1 MRPDSRRKGKMSKG
15 ITEKEP
21 DPRIVYADII
31 DLPHHQSDTHPH
43 MSLYDRSA
51 QFSSYKALSGYE
63 DMIAEEARMVGK
75 KIELEGHE
83 LDLLNQKL
91 ELITDV
97 IRDGHIPELSITY
110 FEPDEK
116 KAGGKYVTVTGRVKK
131 VDSAFSQIQ
140 LDSGNKKVNGKKIDI
155 DNVLAITGELV
166 DYLDDCE

>member
-1 MRPDSRRKGKMSKG
+1 MSKG

-31 DLPHHQSDTHPH
+31 NLPYHKSDKYPH

-63 DMIAEEARMVGK
+63 DMVAEEARIVGER
-75 KIELEGHE
+75 IVLEGHE

-91 ELITDV
+91 ELIADV

-110 FEPDEK
+110 FVPDEK
-116 KAGGKYVTVTGRVKK
+116 KEGGKYVTVTGKIKK
-131 VDSAFSQIQ
+131 VDSAFGQIH
-140 LDSGNKKVNGKKIDI
+140 LDSGNRKVSGRKIDI
-155 DNVLAITGELV
+155 DKILTITGDLV

>member
-1 MRPDSRRKGKMSKG
+1 MSKG

-31 DLPHHQSDTHPH
+31 NLPYHKSDKYPH

-63 DMIAEEARMVGK
+63 DMVAEEARIVGE
-75 KIELEGHE
+75 KIVLEGHE

-91 ELITDV
+91 ELIADV

-110 FEPDEK
+110 FVPDERK
-116 KAGGKYVTVTGRVKK
+116 EGGKYVTVTGKIKK
-131 VDSAFSQIQ
+131 VDSAFGQIH
-140 LDSGNKKVNGKKIDI
+140 LDSGNKKVSGRKIDI
-155 DNVLAITGELV
+155 DKILTITGDLV